1 MEPWIPFI
9 VMTIFTIVTGILA
22 FVAGALKRG
31 EE

>member
-9 VMTIFTIVTGILA
+9 VMIIFTIVTGIFA
-22 FVAGALKRG
+22 FAAGALKRG